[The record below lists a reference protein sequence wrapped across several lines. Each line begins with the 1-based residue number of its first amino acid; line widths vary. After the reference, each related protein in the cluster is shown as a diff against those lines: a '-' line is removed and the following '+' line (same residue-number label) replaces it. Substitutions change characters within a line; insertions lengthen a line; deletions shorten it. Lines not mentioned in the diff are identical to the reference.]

1 MLPERRISLFEPGLD
16 IDLEDV
22 PRPCQRNL
30 VDLIGVLDQFM
41 ELLGHLE
48 TTLFAGAFIR
58 PMGLLGLNFI
68 EGDVR
73 TLGEVPIRGYDRP
86 MAVFRLG

>member
-48 TTLFAGAFIR
+48 TSLFAGRA
-58 PMGLLGLNFI
+58 LGRHPC
-68 EGDVR
+68 GV
-73 TLGEVPIRGYDRP
+73 LGESSV
-86 MAVFRLG
+86 